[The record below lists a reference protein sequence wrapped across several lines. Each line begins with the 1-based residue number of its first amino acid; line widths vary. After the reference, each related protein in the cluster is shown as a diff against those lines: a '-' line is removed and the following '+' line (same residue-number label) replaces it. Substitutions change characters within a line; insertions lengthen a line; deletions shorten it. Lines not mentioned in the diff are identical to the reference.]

1 MNKLERI
8 LLFIVSLLVLS
19 TSFVMFAL
27 LFPVPYV
34 SDTLAA
40 YLVFENWLG
49 YYLIGFSVVLMI
61 AFLVLFFISI
71 LAPASSHYLTINK
84 AKGKIKISKEAIES
98 TARYAV
104 SDLIGNNAI
113 DVKAKLNKRSHEP
126 KIQADVYV
134 DDADDITGL
143 ANNIQQNIYQTVGST
158 INQPVKSVKVKVHE
172 MDARSKGAHRQVL

>member
-8 LLFIVSLLVLS
+8 LLFIVSLLGLA
-19 TSFVMFAL
+19 TAFVMFAL
-27 LFPVPYV
+27 LFPIPYV
-34 SDTLAA
+34 SDTLRS
-40 YLVFENWLG
+40 YLIFGNGLG
-49 YYLIGFSVVLMI
+49 YYLIGFRVVLMI
-61 AFLVLFFISI
+61 VFLVLFFISI

-113 DVKAKLNKRSHEP
+113 DVKAKLNKHSHEP

-143 ANNIQQNIYQTVGST
+143 AGNIQQNIYQTVGST

>member
-1 MNKLERI
+1 M
-8 LLFIVSLLVLS
+8 
-19 TSFVMFAL
+19 
-27 LFPVPYV
+27 
-34 SDTLAA
+34 
-40 YLVFENWLG
+40 
-49 YYLIGFSVVLMI
+49 
-61 AFLVLFFISI
+61 LFFISI

-113 DVKAKLNKRSHEP
+113 DVKAKLNKHSHEP

-143 ANNIQQNIYQTVGST
+143 AGNIQQNIYQTVGST